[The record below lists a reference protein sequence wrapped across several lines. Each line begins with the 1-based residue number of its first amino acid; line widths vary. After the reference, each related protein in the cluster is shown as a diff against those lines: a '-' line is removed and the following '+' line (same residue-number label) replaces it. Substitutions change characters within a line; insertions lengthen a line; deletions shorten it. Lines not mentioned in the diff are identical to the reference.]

1 MEFELIELKR
11 MQMQKS
17 ASKVHT
23 RGPKVKGPKICPFTL
38 KDRMKDL
45 FGNDQLIRH
54 LSRLHMVHERNEEL
68 VCGRIM
74 PQGGLQAAEVRTMVM
89 MVVVMM
95 VMEMAMMLM
104 AVSHFH
110 QKKLQMLYLWET
122 QNLQRKSFFPAN
134 TLTHFHPVLP
144 IPNILHVSLR

>member
-1 MEFELIELKR
+1 
-11 MQMQKS
+11 MQKS

-38 KDRMKDL
+38 KERMKDL
-45 FGNDQLIRH
+45 FANDQLIRH

-89 MVVVMM
+89 MVVEMMVMVMM

-110 QKKLQMLYLWET
+110 QKKLQMLYLWKT
-122 QNLQRKSFFPAN
+122 SSLQRKSFSRNHFN
-134 TLTHFHPVLP
+134 TLSLP

>member
-1 MEFELIELKR
+1 MEFKLIEFKR

-23 RGPKVKGPKICPFTL
+23 RGPKLKGPKICPFTL

-74 PQGGLQAAEVRTMVM
+74 PQGGLQAAEVRTMM
-89 MVVVMM
+89 MVMVMM
-95 VMEMAMMLM
+95 VMLMAMMLM

-110 QKKLQMLYLWET
+110 QKKL
-122 QNLQRKSFFPAN
+122 
-134 TLTHFHPVLP
+134 
-144 IPNILHVSLR
+144 